1 MFGLGYVRDV
11 DKGEYS
17 MVMGGDTY
25 IAPILYCEGW
35 MGIILRTFPFV
46 VLGWES
52 LLNLFN
58 KKRNYWLDIIVI
70 ASIVASSVNYVQTKA
85 LTNYPLILGIIILLK
100 IKDNY
105 DRKTQDFGNYSIL

>member
-1 MFGLGYVRDV
+1 
-11 DKGEYS
+11 

-25 IAPILYCEGW
+25 IAPILWCEGW
-35 MGIILRTFPFV
+35 VGIILRTFPFV

-52 LLNLFN
+52 LLNLFK

-85 LTNYPLILGIIILLK
+85 LTDYPLILGIIILFK

-105 DRKTQDFGNYSIL
+105 DQKTQDISNYSII